1 MTNRRRF
8 GTVVAGIMILGSLI
22 SPFPQTDQANAQS
35 FTLKEPRET
44 ITFTPFQLQH
54 EASTQQVASTRNID
68 SYYQS
73 AKGKSG
79 SALKKALHDIIDD
92 HTQLS
97 YSEVWN
103 ALKATD
109 EDPNN
114 RNNVLLLYSGIS
126 RSKQSNGGN
135 VGQWNREHVW
145 AKSHGNFGTSQG
157 PGTDLHHLRATD
169 VQTNSTR
176 GNLDF
181 DLGGNEYKGAPGNFY
196 DGDSFEPHNRVK
208 GDVARML
215 FYMAVRYE
223 GDDRFPDLELNN
235 KVNNGSAPLHGKMSV
250 LLKWHQQDPVDQ
262 MERNRN
268 NIIDQSYQHNRNP
281 FIDHPEWV
289 SAIWN

>member
-1 MTNRRRF
+1 MKRTLF
-8 GTVVAGIMILGSLI
+8 GTVAAGIMIFGTLAAPL
-22 SPFPQTDQANAQS
+22 PPAAKAQS
-35 FTLKEPRET
+35 FTLNKPSQT
-44 ITFTPFQLQH
+44 ITFSPLQLQN
-54 EASTQQVASTRNID
+54 ETSAQQAKTATTSQID

-73 AKGKSG
+73 ANGKSG
-79 SALKKALHDIIDD
+79 PALKKALHDIIDD
-92 HTQLS
+92 HKQLS
-97 YSEVWN
+97 YSQVWD
-103 ALKATD
+103 ALKKTD
-109 EDPNN
+109 EDPKNPS
-114 RNNVLLLYSGIS
+114 NVLLLYSGVS
-126 RSKQSNGGN
+126 RSKQANGGN

-196 DGDSFEPHNRVK
+196 DSDSFEPHSRVK

-223 GDDRFPDLELNN
+223 GDDRFPDLELND

-250 LLKWHQQDPVDQ
+250 LLKWHKQDPVDQ
-262 MERNRN
+262 IERNRN
-268 NIIDQSYQHNRNP
+268 EIIYETYQNNRNP
-281 FIDHPEWV
+281 FIDHPEWAG
-289 SAIWN
+289 AIWE

>member
-1 MTNRRRF
+1 MKRTLF
-8 GTVVAGIMILGSLI
+8 GTVAAGIMIFGTLAAPL
-22 SPFPQTDQANAQS
+22 PPAAKAQS
-35 FTLKEPRET
+35 FTLNKPSQT
-44 ITFTPFQLQH
+44 ITFSPLQLQN
-54 EASTQQVASTRNID
+54 ETSAQQAKTAATSQID

-73 AKGKSG
+73 ANGKSG
-79 SALKKALHDIIDD
+79 PALKKALHDIIDD
-92 HTQLS
+92 HKQLS
-97 YSEVWN
+97 YSQVWD
-103 ALKATD
+103 ALKKTD
-109 EDPNN
+109 EDPKNPS
-114 RNNVLLLYSGIS
+114 NVLLLYSGVS
-126 RSKQSNGGN
+126 RSKQANGGN

-196 DGDSFEPHNRVK
+196 DSDSFEPHSRVK

-223 GDDRFPDLELNN
+223 GDDRFPDLELND

-250 LLKWHQQDPVDQ
+250 LLKWHKQDPVDQ
-262 MERNRN
+262 IERNRN
-268 NIIDQSYQHNRNP
+268 EIIYETYQNNRNP
-281 FIDHPEWV
+281 FIDHPEWAG
-289 SAIWN
+289 AIWE

>member
-1 MTNRRRF
+1 MKRTLF
-8 GTVVAGIMILGSLI
+8 GTVAAGIMIFGTLAAPL
-22 SPFPQTDQANAQS
+22 PPAAKAQS
-35 FTLKEPRET
+35 FTLNKPSQT
-44 ITFTPFQLQH
+44 ITFSPLQLQN
-54 EASTQQVASTRNID
+54 ETSAQQAKTAATSQID

-73 AKGKSG
+73 ANGKSG
-79 SALKKALHDIIDD
+79 PALKKALHDIIDD
-92 HTQLS
+92 HKQLS
-97 YSEVWN
+97 YSQVWD
-103 ALKATD
+103 ALKKTD
-109 EDPNN
+109 EDPKNPS
-114 RNNVLLLYSGIS
+114 NVLLLYSGVS
-126 RSKQSNGGN
+126 RSKQANGGN

-196 DGDSFEPHNRVK
+196 DSDSFEPHSRVK

-223 GDDRFPDLELNN
+223 GDDRFPDLELND

-250 LLKWHQQDPVDQ
+250 LLKWHKQDPVDQ
-262 MERNRN
+262 IERNRN
-268 NIIDQSYQHNRNP
+268 EIIYETYQNNRNP
-281 FIDHPEWV
+281 FIDHPDWAG
-289 SAIWN
+289 AIWE

>member
-1 MTNRRRF
+1 MKRSLF
-8 GTVVAGIMILGSLI
+8 GTVAAGIMIFGTFAAPLPPAAS
-22 SPFPQTDQANAQS
+22 AQG
-35 FTLKEPRET
+35 FTLNEPSQT
-44 ITFTPFQLQH
+44 ITFSPLQLQTETSAQH
-54 EASTQQVASTRNID
+54 AKTTASSQID

-73 AKGKSG
+73 ATGKSG
-79 SALKKALHDIIDD
+79 PALKKALHDIIDD

-97 YSEVWN
+97 YSQVWD
-103 ALKATD
+103 ALKKTD
-109 EDPNN
+109 EDPKNPS
-114 RNNVLLLYSGIS
+114 NVLLLYSGIS
-126 RSKQSNGGN
+126 RSKQANGGN

-181 DLGGNEYKGAPGNFY
+181 DIGGNEYKGAPGNFY
-196 DGDSFEPHNRVK
+196 DSDSFEPHSRVK

-250 LLKWHQQDPVDQ
+250 LLKWHKQDPVDQ
-262 MERNRN
+262 IERNRN
-268 NIIDQSYQHNRNP
+268 EIIYQTYQHNRNP

-289 SAIWN
+289 SDIWE

>member
-1 MTNRRRF
+1 MKRTLF
-8 GTVVAGIMILGSLI
+8 GTVAAGIMIFGTLAAPLPS
-22 SPFPQTDQANAQS
+22 AVNAQS
-35 FTLKEPRET
+35 FTLNEPSQT
-44 ITFTPFQLQH
+44 ITFSPLQLQN
-54 EASTQQVASTRNID
+54 ETSAQQAKTAATSQID

-73 AKGKSG
+73 ANGKSG
-79 SALKKALHDIIDD
+79 PALKKALHDIIDD
-92 HTQLS
+92 HKQLS
-97 YSEVWN
+97 YSQVWD
-103 ALKATD
+103 ALKKTD
-109 EDPNN
+109 EDPKNPS
-114 RNNVLLLYSGIS
+114 NVLLLYSGVS
-126 RSKQSNGGN
+126 RSKQANGGN

-196 DGDSFEPHNRVK
+196 DSDSFEPHSRVK

-223 GDDRFPDLELNN
+223 GDDRFPDLELND

-250 LLKWHQQDPVDQ
+250 LLKWHKQDPVDQ
-262 MERNRN
+262 IERNRN
-268 NIIDQSYQHNRNP
+268 EIIYETYQNNRNP
-281 FIDHPEWV
+281 FIDHPEWA
-289 SAIWN
+289 SAIWE

>member
-1 MTNRRRF
+1 MKRTLF
-8 GTVVAGIMILGSLI
+8 GTLAAGMMIFGTLAAPL
-22 SPFPQTDQANAQS
+22 PQAVNAQG
-35 FTLKEPRET
+35 FFLNEPNQT
-44 ITFTPFQLQH
+44 ITFSPLQLQN
-54 EASTQQVASTRNID
+54 ETSTQQAQTATASQSD

-73 AKGKSG
+73 ANGKSG
-79 SALKKALHDIIDD
+79 PALKKALHDIIDD

-97 YSEVWN
+97 YSQVWD
-103 ALKATD
+103 ALKKTD
-109 EDPNN
+109 EDPKNPS
-114 RNNVLLLYSGIS
+114 NVLLLYSGVS
-126 RSKQSNGGN
+126 RSKQANGGN

-196 DGDSFEPHNRVK
+196 DSDSFEPHSRVK

-223 GDDRFPDLELNN
+223 GDDRFPDLELND

-250 LLKWHQQDPVDQ
+250 LLKWHKQDPVDQ
-262 MERNRN
+262 IERNRN
-268 NIIDQSYQHNRNP
+268 EIIYQTYQHNRNP
-281 FIDHPEWV
+281 FIDHPEWA
-289 SAIWN
+289 SAIWE

>member
-1 MTNRRRF
+1 MKRTLF
-8 GTVVAGIMILGSLI
+8 GTVAAGLMIFGTLAAPL
-22 SPFPQTDQANAQS
+22 PPAANAQT
-35 FTLKEPRET
+35 FTLNETSQT
-44 ITFTPFQLQH
+44 ITFSPLQLQN
-54 EASTQQVASTRNID
+54 ETSVKQTQTAATSQID
-68 SYYQS
+68 SYYES
-73 AKGKSG
+73 AAGKSG
-79 SALKKALHDIIDD
+79 PALKKALHDIIDD

-97 YSEVWN
+97 YSQVWD
-103 ALKATD
+103 ALKKTD

-114 RNNVLLLYSGIS
+114 PNNVLLLYSGAS

-181 DLGGNEYKGAPGNFY
+181 DTGGNEYKGAPGNFY
-196 DGDSFEPHNRVK
+196 DSDSFEPHNRVK

-223 GDDRFPDLELNN
+223 GDDRFPDLELND
-235 KVNNGSAPLHGKMSV
+235 KVNNGSSPLHGKMSV
-250 LLKWHQQDPVDQ
+250 LLKWHKQDPVDQ
-262 MERNRN
+262 IERNRN
-268 NIIDQSYQHNRNP
+268 EVIYQTYQHNRNP
-281 FIDHPEWV
+281 FIDHPEWA
-289 SAIWN
+289 SEIWE

>member
-1 MTNRRRF
+1 MKRRIF
-8 GTVVAGIMILGSLI
+8 GTLAAGMMILGTLA
-22 SPFPQTDQANAQS
+22 SPLPYTDSANAQGLS
-35 FTLKEPRET
+35 LKEPNQT
-44 ITFTPFQLQH
+44 ISFSPFQLQN
-54 EASTQQVASTRNID
+54 ETPAQQTATTKSVDA
-68 SYYQS
+68 YYQS
-73 AKGKSG
+73 ANGKSG
-79 SALKKALHDIIDD
+79 PALKKALHDIIDD

-109 EDPNN
+109 EDPHN
-114 RNNVLLLYSGIS
+114 RNNVLLFYSGVS
-126 RSKQSNGGN
+126 RSKQANGGN

-181 DLGGNEYKGAPGNFY
+181 DLGGNEYKGAPGNYY

-250 LLKWHQQDPVDQ
+250 LLKWHKQDPVDQ
-262 MERNRN
+262 IERNRN

-281 FIDHPEWV
+281 FIDHPEWA
-289 SAIWN
+289 SAIWE